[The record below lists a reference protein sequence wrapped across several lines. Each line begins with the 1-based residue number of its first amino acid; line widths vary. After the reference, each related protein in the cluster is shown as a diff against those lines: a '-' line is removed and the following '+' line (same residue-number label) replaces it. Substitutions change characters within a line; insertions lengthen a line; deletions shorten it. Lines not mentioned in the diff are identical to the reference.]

1 MLHIY
6 KSITLAFFC
15 VEQNTKC
22 ITHNNTTSPEWNEKE
37 EEEQKQKGE
46 KEK

>member
-15 VEQNTKC
+15 VEQNVK
-22 ITHNNTTSPEWNEKE
+22 HNTTSPEWNEE
-37 EEEQKQKGE
+37 EEQKGE